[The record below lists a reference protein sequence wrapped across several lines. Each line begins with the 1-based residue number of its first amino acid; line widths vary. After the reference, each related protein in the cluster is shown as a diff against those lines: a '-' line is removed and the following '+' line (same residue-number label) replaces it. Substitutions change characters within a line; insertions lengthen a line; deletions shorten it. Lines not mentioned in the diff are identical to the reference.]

1 MLYLLLQLTI
11 FTAIVGALFACLLAT
26 PAALADD
33 LLPPASG
40 AYQTAQHHW
49 RELGQARDWEGL
61 KAQVRQWQELAGPGW
76 TEAEVEDIARHL
88 NQAVYRF
95 AEPTP
100 VH

>member
-1 MLYLLLQLTI
+1 MMYLLP
-11 FTAIVGALFACLLAT
+11 LLAF
-26 PAALADD
+26 AAATAAFLTYCLNAPITLDD
-33 LLPPASG
+33 DVAPPATST
-40 AYQTAQHHW
+40 YRIAQHYW
-49 RELGQARDWEGL
+49 RELGQARDWDGL

-95 AEPTP
+95 AEPAP